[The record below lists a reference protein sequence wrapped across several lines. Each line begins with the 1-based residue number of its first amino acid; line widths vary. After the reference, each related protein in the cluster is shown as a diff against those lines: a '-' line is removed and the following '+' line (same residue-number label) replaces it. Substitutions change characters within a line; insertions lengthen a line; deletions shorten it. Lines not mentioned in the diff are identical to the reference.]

1 MNHLVAKIGEKIVS
15 NPFLVPKAKIIDLC
29 FDDDGL
35 VMKIENLTNE
45 DIENIHIVCSSST
58 EILDVINL
66 EASDQLETK
75 IKIFYGEVHFYLE
88 KDGMIICNAYEASLP
103 KREEND
109 ERGNSFED
117 DIRGMTENQK
127 NIARYLKNYYPQFA
141 ETKVVSAINLLNTE
155 IYQEVYDYL
164 VSTNDLPYIPH

>member
-1 MNHLVAKIGEKIVS
+1 MTLKKILNIQLQPMNHLVAKIGEKIVS

-75 IKIFYGEVHFYLE
+75 IKILYGEVHFYLE
-88 KDGMIICNAYEASLP
+88 KDGMII
-103 KREEND
+103 
-109 ERGNSFED
+109 
-117 DIRGMTENQK
+117 
-127 NIARYLKNYYPQFA
+127 
-141 ETKVVSAINLLNTE
+141 
-155 IYQEVYDYL
+155 
-164 VSTNDLPYIPH
+164 